1 MLISTPKFLQDT
13 DRRLLHKHVKALY
26 TYKMFMSESFT
37 TLKREESDTDNTAIN
52 SLDGFFSCTT
62 KCLQEKSAAKPQ
74 QKNSF

>member
-1 MLISTPKFLQDT
+1 
-13 DRRLLHKHVKALY
+13 
-26 TYKMFMSESFT
+26 MSESFT

-52 SLDGFFSCTT
+52 RSLDGFFSCTT